1 MQTNTQ
7 LEKLWA
13 GFILDLCQ
21 KEPEAYVQIR
31 KIFRDLTWEVPFDQ
45 WDGISIPTENMG
57 YSEGDS
63 KLRQLLRNYH
73 NQDELIK
80 AATTLSERIA
90 GGKQQSSITAR
101 FGNGEKDSRSQG
113 FCMQALTLSH
123 IANPLNKGNGFV
135 IELYYRSTEV
145 GQKFL
150 ADLMYIDQVV
160 LPLLFEHL
168 DIRPSAIRFKFST
181 LYLSS
186 MFMPIVLQVAPV
198 VQTLRATKEGDPKW
212 FSRCLR
218 VAVEKWMVPEC
229 GYGYRTRAKMHK
241 VFRDHVI
248 PRMSP
253 AEQRTVKTMV
263 KK

>member
-1 MQTNTQ
+1 MQTHTQ
-7 LEKLWA
+7 LEQSWA
-13 GFILDLCQ
+13 GFVVGLCQ

-31 KIFRDLTWEVPFDQ
+31 KIFRDLTWEVPFEQ
-45 WDGISIPTENMG
+45 WDGIQLGTENMG

-63 KLRQLLRNYH
+63 KIRQLLRNYH
-73 NQDELIK
+73 NEAEFIK
-80 AATTLSERIA
+80 AATVLQERID

-123 IANPLNKGNGFV
+123 INKAKDNGFV
-135 IELYYRSTEV
+135 VELYYRSTEV

-150 ADLMYIDQVV
+150 ADLMYLDQV
-160 LPLLFEHL
+160 LFPLLWEHL
-168 DIRPSAIRFKFST
+168 RIRPKVIRFKFST

-198 VQTLRATKEGDPKW
+198 LQTLKATKEGDPKW

-241 VFRDHVI
+241 TFRDYVV
-248 PRMSP
+248 PRMTA